1 MTLNIYDTCPCGSG
15 KKIKFCKCHEYLPEM
30 DKITRMIEGEQY
42 VAALD
47 QINSQLKSLPS
58 EPWLLALKCQVLLR
72 LGEIE
77 SLEEA
82 SAKFIR
88 LQPDNPLA
96 KLNRAMVA
104 LVRGSLEEAATLYLQ
119 AINVPTLEPSTLL
132 LTVISNLIDMLTK
145 FGHPLAAYMH
155 LELAVDRFEGIEHVT
170 ARLSANLIQNTA
182 INLLCRDTIPSPP
195 ECDETDYAERFRE
208 AIAMMYS
215 GDVPHAKIKLE
226 GIQREFGAQAA
237 ILIALLHCRLLL
249 VDNSGAA
256 ETCLRLVN
264 DQSLSTEQRA
274 YYFALA
280 TELNA
285 PKAGAASVAHVTEY
299 TLDDEA
305 AVEAKMN
312 TSSEIFVIADEEA
325 KTYVQQ
331 IVREEVPPRLVG
343 DIRIA
348 MDGGSVAVLGPSKS
362 IGMLAIFG
370 KQTDKPA
377 RLLLLYNSGILDS
390 RQANIASIL
399 EGLGLQG
406 ATPSRDDRNDSSYLG
421 ALSSP
426 VSVKPMDQVPEGE
439 IPSGDQLAEFVRDSR
454 ISELKQAKF
463 SAFNGKTFE
472 EAAKDAAY
480 KVECTGLL
488 LHYVASGQSGLRSQD
503 YRQAHDEFGLPQPK
517 LPTDADGF
525 DLVGAANY
533 YWADL
538 KNLSPMEL
546 VGLVRSAMQRHH
558 TEVFQE
564 YLEALNSL
572 PPDNEL
578 ATEIDLLKR
587 QLSLS
592 LSKSYEERLALTEQ
606 YYDALRAAEQPAGEV
621 GIAWFQLLSALRRQ
635 EEASNVLRRVVS
647 ENQND
652 PVVREFVY
660 MLNMQVEQMRR
671 SGGQGANPAALQSG
685 LFRRAADQAR
695 QDAPTPASQESGSGL
710 WTPDQG
716 APKSAPSESK
726 GGSGLWIPGQ

>member
-15 KKIKFCKCHEYLPEM
+15 KKIKFCKCHEYLSEM

-47 QINSQLKSLPS
+47 QINSQLKTLPS

-77 SLEEA
+77 SLEET

-96 KLNRAMVA
+96 KLNRSMVA

-145 FGHPLAAYMH
+145 FGSPLAAYLH
-155 LELAVDRFEGIEHVT
+155 LELAMDRFEGIEQVT

-182 INLLCRDTIPSPP
+182 ISLLCRDTIPSPP
-195 ECDETDYAERFRE
+195 NSDETDYAERFRE

-226 GIQREFGAQAA
+226 GIQREFGPQAA

-256 ETCLRLVN
+256 ETCLRLVS
-264 DQSLSTEQRA
+264 DQSLSLEQRA

-285 PKAGAASVAHVTEY
+285 PKAGASSTAHIAEY

-305 AVEAKMN
+305 AVEAKMSS
-312 TSSEIFVIADEEA
+312 SSEIFLIADEES
-325 KTYVQQ
+325 KQYVQQ

-348 MDGGSVAVLGPSKS
+348 MDGGEVAVLGPSKS
-362 IGMLAIFG
+362 IGMVAIFG

-377 RLLLLYNSGILDS
+377 RLLLLYNSGVLES
-390 RQANIASIL
+390 RQEKINGLL
-399 EGLGLQG
+399 ETLGLQNT
-406 ATPSRDDRNDSSYLG
+406 TPTRDERNNSSYLG
-421 ALSSP
+421 ILSSP
-426 VSVKPMDQVPEGE
+426 ISVKPMEQVPEGE
-439 IPSGDQLAEFVRDSR
+439 IPSGDQLSEFVRNNR
-454 ISELKQAKF
+454 ISEFKAAKF

-480 KVECTGLL
+480 KIECVGLL
-488 LHYVASGQSGLRSQD
+488 LHYLASGQSGLLAQD
-503 YRQAHDEFGLPQPK
+503 YRRVHDELGLPQPK

-538 KNLSPMEL
+538 QGLSPTEL
-546 VGLVRSAMQRHH
+546 VGLVRSAMQRQH
-558 TEVFQE
+558 TEVFQD
-564 YLEALNSL
+564 YLEALNKL
-572 PPDNEL
+572 PADGEM

-587 QLSLS
+587 QISLS
-592 LSKSYEERLALTEQ
+592 LSKSYEERLALMEQ
-606 YYDALRAAEQPAGEV
+606 YYDALRAAGQPSGEV

-635 EEASNVLRRVVS
+635 EQASNVLRRVVS

-652 PVVREFVY
+652 PAVREFVY

-671 SGGQGANPAALQSG
+671 ASAEGANPAALQSG
-685 LFRRAADQAR
+685 LFRRAAGQAR

-716 APKSAPSESK
+716 APKPASSESK